1 MEGSQ
6 ETDLI
11 PSQLQEVV
19 TLRIVGFLEL
29 AGWSVQLSHRGTQT
43 PACPYPVPA

>member
-11 PSQLQEVV
+11 PSQLWEVV
-19 TLRIVGFLEL
+19 TLRIVGLLEL
-29 AGWSVQLSHRGTQT
+29 AGWGVQPSHYGPKPMHAPT
-43 PACPYPVPA
+43 PVPA

>member
-11 PSQLQEVV
+11 PSQLWGVV
-19 TLRIVGFLEL
+19 TLRIVGLLEL
-29 AGWSVQLSHRGTQT
+29 AGWGVQLSH
-43 PACPYPVPA
+43 